1 MGTAHVLE
9 AVRAAGVRRACVV
22 AITTDKVYRNREQI
36 FRIEKTD
43 PLGGHDPYSASK
55 AAAEIV
61 IASYRDAYLRAQ
73 GSRWLRRA
81 PAMSSAAAT
90 GRRTG

>member
-1 MGTAHVLE
+1 M
-9 AVRAAGVRRACVV
+9 VV
-22 AITTDKVYRNREQI
+22 AITTDKVYRNIEQSYPYRE
-36 FRIEKTD
+36 TD

-61 IASYRDAYLRAQ
+61 IASYRDAYLAAK

-81 PAMSSAAAT
+81 PATSSAAAI
-90 GRRTG
+90 GRTIV